1 MNEAIKLIMS
11 SEALEAAISN
21 YEARKAAMENTYLK
35 ISNEVR
41 VLDGT
46 WNGKASE
53 KFKTSFDNLYKNISK
68 TEAVMSNIIAKLKK
82 ALEEYQGASKAAK
95 SAAES
100 LDVGTS
106 FNFTYMT

>member
-1 MNEAIKLIMS
+1 MNEALKLIMS

-41 VLDGT
+41 VLDGA
-46 WNGKASE
+46 WDGEASE
-53 KFKTSFDNLYKNISK
+53 KFKTSYDNLYKNISK
-68 TEAVMSNIIAKLKK
+68 TEAVMSNIITKLKK
-82 ALEEYQGASKAAK
+82 ALEEYRGASDAAK

-106 FNFTYMT
+106 FTYMT